1 VLVSTTC
8 MYTLTRARPPPL
20 GPAPAAAD
28 TRPPGRG
35 SSTTDL
41 YSAVVCGQRGRT
53 RHTGQHLLLLLLLVI
68 IFDSGAPWRTH
79 AARNASKGDA
89 LSLANQVHYCDHHH
103 RHHRHHDCY
112 HHHCQHYHHHHHCNY
127 RCHRRTT
134 IANTMATTAFPANA
148 TAIVSAR
155 AIAPAAPRSPWQVP
169 PTGRR
174 DGRHLQHAPCSQGTR
189 VRPP

>member
-1 VLVSTTC
+1 MLVSTTC

-103 RHHRHHDCY
+103 RRHHR
-112 HHHCQHYHHHHHCNY
+112 
-127 RCHRRTT
+127 TT
-134 IANTMATTAFPANA
+134 FTNTMAFTAIPA
-148 TAIVSAR
+148 TATALVSAR
-155 AIAPAAPRSPWQVP
+155 AKAPAAPRSPWQVP